1 MLLHGPFVG
10 GAYKYIDPTPSRNV
24 SDANSMLPPA
34 ALDATRAHS
43 HRCGA
48 GMRLGRGRMGA
59 GHGMSASRAAWGYRH
74 GKANNKAWATSGGL
88 PVPPA

>member
-10 GAYKYIDPTPSRNV
+10 GAYKYIDPTPSKNV

-34 ALDATRAHS
+34 ASDATRAHA

-48 GMRLGRGRMGA
+48 WDARWAWDERGPCA
-59 GHGMSASRAAWGYRH
+59 LVLAH
-74 GKANNKAWATSGGL
+74 ATPHGL
-88 PVPPA
+88 PRPSVIP